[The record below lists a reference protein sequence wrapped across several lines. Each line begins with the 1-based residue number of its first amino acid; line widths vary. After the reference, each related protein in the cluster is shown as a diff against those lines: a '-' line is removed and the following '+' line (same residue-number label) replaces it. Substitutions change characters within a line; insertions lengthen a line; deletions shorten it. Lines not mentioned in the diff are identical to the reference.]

1 MEMKIKKKKREESPT
16 RNQTWGILKYL
27 FAEFFT
33 ETSKIDQGQMMCV
46 SGILGQKL
54 GYDRCPY
61 LSFSVTGI

>member
-1 MEMKIKKKKREESPT
+1 MREESST

-27 FAEFFT
+27 YAEFFT

-54 GYDRCPY
+54 GYDNY
-61 LSFSVTGI
+61 V

>member
-1 MEMKIKKKKREESPT
+1 MEMKIKKKREESPT

-27 FAEFFT
+27 SVEFFT

-54 GYDRCPY
+54 GYDR
-61 LSFSVTGI
+61 